1 MGYRPFSD
9 SVASNPTLKM
19 ITILIT
25 VLAGVGLLA
34 LAIISII
41 IALWWTQR

>member
-1 MGYRPFSD
+1 M
-9 SVASNPTLKM
+9 L
-19 ITILIT
+19 TILLT
-25 VLAGVGLLA
+25 VLAGIGLLA